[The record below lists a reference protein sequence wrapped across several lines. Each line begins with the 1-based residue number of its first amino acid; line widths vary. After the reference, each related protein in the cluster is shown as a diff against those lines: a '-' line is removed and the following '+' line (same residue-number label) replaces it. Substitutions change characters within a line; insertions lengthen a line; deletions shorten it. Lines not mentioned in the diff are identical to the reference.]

1 MVPLEQ
7 LLADLEDDVCHI
19 LVNAQFMSET
29 PSVVTALRKSYP
41 SPLAYTGLASWVGT
55 ILCTPNR
62 FGRSRPLGH
71 YHRIIDDR
79 NADETRDAINRGIAR
94 AAALDIRA

>member
-19 LVNAQFMSET
+19 LVNAQFMSDT
-29 PSVVTALRKSYP
+29 PSLVTALRKGYP
-41 SPLAYTGLASWVGT
+41 SPRPYTGLASWVGAV
-55 ILCTPNR
+55 LYNPNM

-71 YHRIIDDR
+71 YNLIIANRHDDE
-79 NADETRDAINRGIAR
+79 ARDAINRGIAR
-94 AAALDIRA
+94 AAALDIRT